1 MIPCLTIA
9 GSDCSGGA
17 GIQADLKTFAA
28 HGIYGMSVIT
38 AVTAQNTLGVSAIHA
53 IPSEVVGEQL
63 TAVLS
68 DIPPT
73 AIKIGMLGDPDTIN
87 VIASELKQFKNGNA
101 RIKAQA
107 QDQTEP
113 QRKALTKA
121 NTKVPIVLDPVM
133 ISSSGHNL
141 IPNDAL
147 QALVENLIPLADVI
161 TPNTAELRAL
171 IEWFGIENQRITNQK
186 QLEQATV
193 VLSEKLQQS
202 NQAAPAI
209 FSKGGHLQGAAADFL
224 LHNDTRDWFTTERI
238 ANPNTHGTG
247 CTLSSAIAANLAKQ
261 QSLKAAVENAKGY
274 VTQAIEKQL
283 DLGQGIGPMMH
294 NL

>member
-28 HGIYGMSVIT
+28 HGVYGMSVIT

-53 IPSEVVGEQL
+53 IPSEIVGQQL
-63 TAVLS
+63 EAVLS
-68 DIPPT
+68 DIPPA

-87 VIASELKQFKNGNA
+87 VVAAQLKQFKNSIA
-101 RIKAQA
+101 ETSVQTQPQAKVQTKAQA
-107 QDQTEP
+107 
-113 QRKALTKA
+113 
-121 NTKVPIVLDPVM
+121 KVPIVLDPVM
-133 ISSSGHNL
+133 ISSSGHKL
-141 IPNDAL
+141 ISDHAL
-147 QALVENLIPLADVI
+147 EALVENLIPIADVI

-171 IEWFGIENQRITNQK
+171 VEYFGIEKQEITNQN

-193 VLSEKLQQS
+193 MLSEKLQES

-209 FSKGGHLQGAAADFL
+209 FSKGGHLQGAATDFL
-224 LHNDTRDWFTTERI
+224 LHSDTRDWFTTERI
-238 ANPNTHGTG
+238 DNPNTHGTG
-247 CTLSSAIAANLAKQ
+247 CTLSSAIAIHLAKQ
-261 QSLKAAVENAKGY
+261 QSLKAAVENAKDY

>member
-28 HGIYGMSVIT
+28 HGVYGMSVIT

-53 IPSEVVGEQL
+53 IPSEIVGQQL
-63 TAVLS
+63 KAVLS
-68 DIPPT
+68 DIRPA

-87 VIASELKQFKNGNA
+87 VIAAQLKQFKNSIA
-101 RIKAQA
+101 EISVQTKAQA
-107 QDQTEP
+107 
-113 QRKALTKA
+113 
-121 NTKVPIVLDPVM
+121 KVPIVLDPVM
-133 ISSSGHNL
+133 ISSSGHKL
-141 IPNDAL
+141 ISDHAL
-147 QALVENLIPLADVI
+147 QALVENLISIADVI

-171 IEWFGIENQRITNQK
+171 VEYFGIEKQEITNQN

-193 VLSEKLQQS
+193 MLSEKLQES

-209 FSKGGHLQGAAADFL
+209 FSKGGHLQGAATDFL

-238 ANPNTHGTG
+238 DNPNTHGTG
-247 CTLSSAIAANLAKQ
+247 CTLSSAIAVHLAKQ
-261 QSLKAAVENAKGY
+261 QPLKVAVENAKGY

>member
-28 HGIYGMSVIT
+28 HSVYGMSVIT

-53 IPSEVVGEQL
+53 IPSEIVGQQL
-63 TAVLS
+63 KAVLS
-68 DIPPT
+68 DIPPA

-87 VIASELKQFKNGNA
+87 VIASELKQFKNSNA
-101 RIKAQA
+101 K
-107 QDQTEP
+107 
-113 QRKALTKA
+113 TKA
-121 NTKVPIVLDPVM
+121 KTKTKVSIVLDPVM
-133 ISSSGHNL
+133 ISSSGHKL
-141 IPNDAL
+141 ISDHAL
-147 QALVENLIPLADVI
+147 QALVENLIPIADVI

-171 IEWFGIENQRITNQK
+171 VEYFGIEKQEITNQN

-193 VLSEKLQQS
+193 MLSEKLQES

-209 FSKGGHLQGAAADFL
+209 FSKGGHLQGAATDFL
-224 LHNDTRDWFTTERI
+224 LHSDTRDWFTTERI
-238 ANPNTHGTG
+238 DNPNTHGTG
-247 CTLSSAIAANLAKQ
+247 CTLSSAIAIHLAKQ
-261 QSLKAAVENAKGY
+261 QSLKAAVENAKDY